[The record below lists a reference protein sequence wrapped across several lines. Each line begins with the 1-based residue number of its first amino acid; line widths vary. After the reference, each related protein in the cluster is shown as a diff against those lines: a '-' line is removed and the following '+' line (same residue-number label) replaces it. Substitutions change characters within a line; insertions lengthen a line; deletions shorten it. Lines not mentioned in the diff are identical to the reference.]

1 MDWLDEV
8 KQVLKRIAEDE
19 TFRDAFFRDPEA
31 ALTDEPLSALSD
43 RARRYLTSRVNAANF
58 AAEFDR
64 FFPQEMMIDRGGE
77 TTGNESSHS
86 PKGLI
91 EAAPPERIV
100 STGFALETQPA
111 QPLISEMPLTPNVD
125 YLFWFEVGERVEGSI
140 EAVDINLPIDKLPP
154 EARLHVVLFGFDRE
168 LILTPG
174 ADVGQIK
181 IQPDGTVRVTKPA
194 AQPDALAGDELMT
207 RRLFFPIRTPA
218 QAGMYRLRCNI
229 YYQQTLVQSRL
240 VTAQVMS
247 SLAQQVAPAL
257 ISEVDYTLSKLLNGH
272 QLAEMG
278 TNLLSLMLND
288 NGNGTHGFRFFGE
301 NEFKNDAA
309 MGEGELADLIQSARG
324 ALRKAAWGDEN
335 EYNGQPYR
343 YHGPFNLDRLTDD
356 LVRFAI
362 RGYSFYDALINKL
375 AGDSDK
381 AWDLQGLMVKPGQVQ
396 IATKESVNML
406 VPAAMFYDYP
416 LDTGLPTADYVLC
429 PQFLN
434 ALKQNAP
441 LEETDCFQG
450 ECPSHGQDSVVCP
463 SGFWGYRH
471 SLGLP
476 ISVATAPDAPTTIP
490 LQGKAKIAVNV
501 STDPNFRQR
510 PLHER
515 NLQQMGLGWE
525 YADDREKSLALMK
538 KTESQVVYFYCHG
551 GLSKTKPFLS
561 VGPPTGP
568 RINRDNL
575 RNERIRWRKVRP
587 LVFINGCHTT
597 ALTPEHAIDF
607 VSGFVE
613 VSHAAGVIGTE
624 ITIYEPIAVAFA
636 EACLYRFMIRR
647 ATIGEAVRGARLNML
662 KEGNPL
668 GLVYIPY
675 VMAGLKL
682 AN

>member
-1 MDWLDEV
+1 MDWLDDV
-8 KQVLKRIAEDE
+8 KRILKKIASDPD
-19 TFRDAFFRDPEA
+19 FRQAFFLDPAA
-31 ALTDEPLSALSD
+31 ALEEEEVDPQ
-43 RARRYLTSRVNAANF
+43 ARRRFTTLRDGKYRVYDEATLKEEWNTL
-58 AAEFDR
+58 
-64 FFPQEMMIDRGGE
+64 FPGDELAIRSVRLEQTPPATIKNGE
-77 TTGNESSHS
+77 SV
-86 PKGLI
+86 
-91 EAAPPERIV
+91 PERIV
-100 STGFALETQPA
+100 STGFAAETKPE
-111 QPLISEMPLTPNVD
+111 QPLNAAVPLVPDKT

-140 EAVDINLPIDKLPP
+140 EAADIELPTDKLPP
-154 EARLHVVLFGFDRE
+154 EARLHVVLFGFDGE

-174 ADVGQIK
+174 SDVGQIK
-181 IQPDGTVRVTKPA
+181 IEQDGSVRVTKPVVR
-194 AQPDALAGDELMT
+194 PSSLSDFALMS
-207 RRLFFPIRTPA
+207 RRLFFPVRTPSS
-218 QAGMYRLRCNI
+218 AGTYRMRCNI

-240 VTAQVMS
+240 VTVQVMPHPV
-247 SLAQQVAPAL
+247 QQAEPAL
-257 ISEVDYTLSKLLNGH
+257 LSEVDYTLSKMLNGH
-272 QLAEMG
+272 QLEGMG
-278 TNLLSLMLND
+278 RNVLSVMLND

-309 MGEGELADLIQSARG
+309 MGEGELADLIKSARG

-343 YHGPFNLDRLTDD
+343 YFGPFNQERLTDD

-362 RGYSFYDALINKL
+362 RGYAFYDALINKL

-381 AWDLQGLMVKPGQVQ
+381 AWDLQDLMVKPGQVQ
-396 IATKESVNML
+396 IATKEKVNML
-406 VPAAMFYDYP
+406 VPAALFYDYP
-416 LDTGLPTADYVLC
+416 LDTGLPASDYSLC
-429 PQFLN
+429 SAFLD

-441 LEETDCFQG
+441 LEETGCFQG
-450 ECPSHGQDSVVCP
+450 NCPSHGQDAIVCP

-476 ISVATAPDAPTTIP
+476 ISVSTAPDAPATIP
-490 LQGKAKIAVNV
+490 APGAAKIAVNV

-525 YADDREKSLALMK
+525 YADDREESLALMK

-551 GLSKTKPFLS
+551 GLSGTKPFLS

-568 RINRDNL
+568 RINQDNL
-575 RNERIRWRKVRP
+575 RNEKIRWRKVRP

-597 ALTPEHAIDF
+597 ALTPEHAISF
-607 VSGFVE
+607 VAGFVE
-613 VSHAAGVIGTE
+613 NAHAAGVIGTE
-624 ITIYEPIAVAFA
+624 ITIYEPIAVSFA
-636 EACLYRFMIRR
+636 EACLYRFLIERE
-647 ATIGEAVRGARLNML
+647 TIGEAVRGARLKML

-682 AN
+682 S

>member
-19 TFRDAFFRDPEA
+19 TFREVFFRDPEA
-31 ALTDEPLSALSD
+31 ALADQSLSD

-58 AAEFDR
+58 ADEFDR
-64 FFPQEMMIDRGGE
+64 FFPQEGMIDRGGE
-77 TTGNESSHS
+77 TTKDESGPTSE
-86 PKGLI
+86 GLDDGV
-91 EAAPPERIV
+91 PPERIV
-100 STGFALETQPA
+100 STGFATETQPA
-111 QPLISEMPLTPNVD
+111 QPLAGEMPLVPNAD

-140 EAVDINLPIDKLPP
+140 EAVDVDLPIDKLPP
-154 EARLHVVLFGFDRE
+154 EARLHVVLFGFDGE

-194 AQPDALAGDELMT
+194 ARPGVLAGDELMT
-207 RRLFFPIRTPA
+207 RRLFFPVRTPA
-218 QAGMYRLRCNI
+218 QAGMHRLRCNI

-240 VTAQVMS
+240 VTVQVMS
-247 SLAQQVAPAL
+247 SPVRQAEPAL
-257 ISEVDYTLSKLLNGH
+257 LSEVDYTLSKMLNGH
-272 QLAEMG
+272 QLAGMG

-335 EYNGQPYR
+335 AYNGQPYR

-356 LVRFAI
+356 LVLFAI
-362 RGYSFYDALINKL
+362 RGYSFYDTLINKL

-381 AWDLQGLMVKPGQVQ
+381 AWDLQNLMVKPGQVQ

-416 LDTGLPTADYVLC
+416 LDTGLPTADYSLC
-429 PQFLN
+429 PAFLT

-441 LEETDCFQG
+441 LEETDCSKG

-471 SLGLP
+471 SLVLP

-490 LQGKAKIAVNV
+490 VQGKARIAVNV

-510 PLHER
+510 PLHEQ
-515 NLQQMGLGWE
+515 NLQKMGLGWE
-525 YADDREKSLALMK
+525 YADDREKALALMK

-575 RNERIRWRKVRP
+575 RNERIRWQKVRP

-597 ALTPEHAIDF
+597 ALTPEHAINF

-636 EACLYRFMIRR
+636 DACLYRFLLSRQ
-647 ATIGEAVRGARLNML
+647 TIGDAVRGARLSML

-682 AN
+682 AG

>member
-19 TFRDAFFRDPEA
+19 TFREAFFRNPEA
-31 ALTDEPLSALSD
+31 ALADEPLSD

-58 AAEFDR
+58 AGELDR
-64 FFPQEMMIDRGGE
+64 FFPQEAMIDRGGE
-77 TTGNESSHS
+77 TTRDESSLS
-86 PKGLI
+86 SKGLDDDT
-91 EAAPPERIV
+91 PPERIV
-100 STGFALETQPA
+100 STGFASKTDPA
-111 QPLISEMPLTPNVD
+111 QPLAGEMPLAPNVD

-140 EAVDINLPIDKLPP
+140 EAADVDLPIEKLPP
-154 EARLHVVLFGFDRE
+154 EARLHVVLFGFDGE

-181 IQPDGTVRVTKPA
+181 IQPDGTVRVTKSVA
-194 AQPDALAGDELMT
+194 RPDALAGNELMT
-207 RRLFFPIRTPA
+207 RRLFFPVRSPA
-218 QAGMYRLRCNI
+218 QAGTHRLRCNI

-240 VTAQVMS
+240 VTVQVMS
-247 SLAQQVAPAL
+247 SPTRQAEPAL
-257 ISEVDYTLSKLLNGH
+257 LSEVDYTLSKMLNGR
-272 QLAEMG
+272 QLEGMG
-278 TNLLSLMLND
+278 QNVLSVMLND

-309 MGEGELADLIQSARG
+309 MDEGELADLIQSARG

-335 EYNGQPYR
+335 KYNGQPYR

-381 AWDLQGLMVKPGQVQ
+381 AWDLQDLMVKPGQVQ

-406 VPAAMFYDYP
+406 VPAALFYDYP
-416 LDTGLPTADYVLC
+416 LDSGLPTADYSLC
-429 PQFLN
+429 PAFLT

-450 ECPSHGQDSVVCP
+450 DCPAHDQDSVVCP

-490 LQGKAKIAVNV
+490 VQGKANIAVNV

-525 YADDREKSLALMK
+525 YADDREKALALMK

-551 GLSKTKPFLS
+551 GLSGTKPFLS

-597 ALTPEHAIDF
+597 ALTPEHAIN
-607 VSGFVE
+607 FVE

-636 EACLYRFMIRR
+636 EACLYRFLIRR
-647 ATIGEAVRGARLNML
+647 ETIGEAVRGARLKML

-682 AN
+682 AD

>member
-8 KQVLKRIAEDE
+8 KRILKRLAEDE
-19 TFRDAFFRDPEA
+19 AFREAFIRDPEA
-31 ALTDEPLSALSD
+31 ALADETLSD
-43 RARRYLTSRVNAANF
+43 RARRYLVNRVTASNF
-58 AAEFDR
+58 ADEFDR
-64 FFPQEMMIDRGGE
+64 FFPREAMIDRGGE
-77 TTGNESSHS
+77 PTGGDAPPPS
-86 PKGLI
+86 KGVDDV
-91 EAAPPERIV
+91 PPERIV
-100 STGFALETQPA
+100 STGFAAEPQPA
-111 QPLISEMPLTPNVD
+111 LPLDGQIPLAPGAD

-140 EAVDINLPIDKLPP
+140 EAADVELPTDKLPP
-154 EARLHVVLFGFDRE
+154 EARLDVALFGFDGE
-168 LILTPG
+168 LILTSG
-174 ADVGQIK
+174 MDVGQIK
-181 IQPDGTVRVTKPA
+181 IQPDGTVRVTRPVARPA
-194 AQPDALAGDELMT
+194 GLVGDELMT
-207 RRLFFPIRTPA
+207 RRLFFPVRTPA
-218 QAGMYRLRCNI
+218 QAGSYRMRCNI
-229 YYQQTLVQSRL
+229 YYQQILVQSRL
-240 VTAQVMS
+240 VTVQVRPDT
-247 SLAQQVAPAL
+247 ARQAEPAL
-257 ISEVDYTLSKLLNGH
+257 LSEVDYTLSKMLNGH
-272 QLAEMG
+272 QLEGMG
-278 TNLLSLMLND
+278 RNVLSVMLND

-309 MGEGELADLIQSARG
+309 MGEGELADLIQSVRG
-324 ALRKAAWGDEN
+324 VLRKAAWGDEN
-335 EYNGQPYR
+335 PYNGQPYR
-343 YHGPFNLDRLTDD
+343 YHGPFNMARLTDD

-375 AGDSDK
+375 AGDADK
-381 AWDLQGLMVKPGQVQ
+381 AWELQDLMVKPGQVQ
-396 IATKESVNML
+396 IATKEHVNML

-416 LDTGLPTADYVLC
+416 LDTGLPTADYSLC
-429 PQFLN
+429 PAFLQ
-434 ALKQNAP
+434 ALQQKAP

-450 ECPSHGQDSVVCP
+450 NCPSHGQDSVVCP

-476 ISVATAPDAPTTIP
+476 ISVSAGPDAPVTIP
-490 LQGKAKIAVNV
+490 VQGKAKIAVNV

-515 NLQQMGLGWE
+515 SLQQMGLGWE
-525 YADDREKSLALMK
+525 YADDREKALALMK

-597 ALTPEHAIDF
+597 ALTPEHAINF

-636 EACLYRFMIRR
+636 EACLHRFLIKRE
-647 ATIGEAVRGARLNML
+647 TIGEAVRGARLKML
-662 KEGNPL
+662 QEGNPL

-682 AN
+682 TG